1 MVFGCGYLVLL
12 PGNAGNTVAA
22 PQYDMLATQWRI
34 AYSVGYLVK

>member
-22 PQYDMLATQWRI
+22 PQYDMVATQWLSGKI
-34 AYSVGYLVK
+34 KYQ